1 MDNSQHEVEV
11 RAVMRRGCGYPKPGG
26 VYLESMGEAGGTLPI
41 IVVIDPPVEHDH
53 FHRSYVYIDLDDMLM
68 KRQVSY
74 VGTSVASAEEWHLRQ
89 KYQGIARD
97 VFGDGV
103 RIKNGQIIRFRDTAA
118 RILTNAAGNLVREVW
133 RARCKRPVFCV
144 STPMTSR
151 RSSKSQKQT
160 PKSNPREA
168 ERRALT
174 ETGFSDMMLLQM

>member
-118 RILTNAAGNLVREVW
+118 RILTNAGWKPSARSVASAMQASRILREHADDLASLVEITK
-133 RARCKRPVFCV
+133 ANPKIE
-144 STPMTSR
+144 SQ
-151 RSSKSQKQT
+151 RS
-160 PKSNPREA
+160 
-168 ERRALT
+168 
-174 ETGFSDMMLLQM
+174 